1 MHRDHLGHYRQNHYR
16 RHRPNDDEMPIT
28 SPPRVGA
35 GVLSLLG
42 AKVGD
47 SEGDTTV
54 GVGLLEGFEVV
65 DGEGEGLSL
74 GNAIGCSE
82 GLLDREILGEIVD
95 IIDGEVEGLALGSME
110 GLAIGEILGIAVGCL
125 EGIDVGRLVGKGVC

>member
-1 MHRDHLGHYRQNHYR
+1 
-16 RHRPNDDEMPIT
+16 
-28 SPPRVGA
+28 
-35 GVLSLLG
+35 VLSLLG
-42 AKVGD
+42 AKVSD

-82 GLLDREILGEIVD
+82 GLLDCEILGEIVD

-110 GLAIGEILGIAVGCL
+110 GLTIGEMLGIAVGCL